1 MTQAFCTVALI
12 TLAACA
18 QAQTA
23 EPQPRIVTHEGM
35 AGEVTVGRGGR
46 ALCHGHSASGG
57 HIVGGCR

>member
-1 MTQAFCTVALI
+1 MTQAFCTLALI

-35 AGEVTVGRGGR
+35 AGEVTSRSGR

-57 HIVGGCR
+57 HIFGGGR

>member
-35 AGEVTVGRGGR
+35 AG
-46 ALCHGHSASGG
+46 ASDHG
-57 HIVGGCR
+57 

>member
-23 EPQPRIVTHEGM
+23 EPQPRIVT
-35 AGEVTVGRGGR
+35 RR
-46 ALCHGHSASGG
+46 RHGHPSDDG
-57 HIVGGCR
+57 